1 MANTYTKI
9 HLHFVF
15 GVLSRDRILPPE
27 GSEEVRRYITGIVQN
42 RKHKMLCI
50 NNVPDHVHMLVGFNP
65 SDSPSNL
72 MREVK
77 ANSAKF
83 IKEQSWMKFRF
94 QWQEGYGAFSVGYSQ
109 IAAKC
114 KYIED
119 QQEHHRRISFAE
131 EYEMLLRKYDIAF
144 NRKYI
149 FK

>member
-15 GVLSRDRILPPE
+15 GVLSRDRNLPPE
-27 GSEEVRRYITGIVQN
+27 RYEEVRRYITGIVLN

-65 SDSPSNL
+65 SDSPSSL

-94 QWQEGYGAFSVGYSQ
+94 QWQEGYGAFSVGHSQ
-109 IAAKC
+109 ITAK
-114 KYIED
+114 
-119 QQEHHRRISFAE
+119 S
-131 EYEMLLRKYDIAF
+131 LLG
-144 NRKYI
+144 
-149 FK
+149 